1 MRVTLR
7 LGLHELLSHTRI
19 TILMALMVGIALG
32 VFAILIAYRNGLAIE
47 FNQLA
52 PNLLTVQESQSF
64 GEIYGSRISS
74 QVKDT
79 LVKLGYK
86 MIVPE
91 IHDVTG
97 TTIQNATLLTGID
110 LNQYTEIEHFSLVS
124 GRALQPGDPSR
135 LVMLG
140 SRLAEKDSSI
150 KPGDT
155 YSLRGRDFTVVGI
168 FQTGTYVDNEAWI
181 SLADAQTLLGW
192 GEDVSIYI
200 IPDGG
205 PLHEGDTLPG
215 GISIA
220 RKGEGAHVLAYQY
233 QPVLDIMG
241 VVALAMGIAT
251 ALALTNVLLRLA
263 WLRRREMAILRT
275 NGFSSLA
282 LTGYLMMQSAGI
294 TLSGILLGGLITIT
308 ITTGVHIV
316 AFGFTI
322 TPILDTSTILTSLAW
337 ITVVAFAG
345 TLIPSWWLS
354 RLNLAQL
361 LRSE

>member
-1 MRVTLR
+1 MWVTLR
-7 LGLHELLSHTRI
+7 LGLHDLLSHIRI
-19 TILMALMVGIALG
+19 AILMAFMVGIALG
-32 VFAILIAYRNGLAIE
+32 VFAILMAYRNGLAIE

-52 PNLLTVQESQSF
+52 PSLLTVQESQSF

-74 QVKDT
+74 QVKAE

-97 TTIQNATLLTGID
+97 TTLQNATLLRGVD
-110 LNQYTEIEHFSLVS
+110 LNQYTQVEHFSLVS

-140 SRLAEKDSSI
+140 SRQAEKSHI
-150 KPGDT
+150 TQPGET

-168 FQTGTYVDNEAWI
+168 FHTGTYVDNEAWI

-205 PLHEGDTLPG
+205 ALHEGDTLLS

-220 RKGEGAHVLAYQY
+220 RKGEGARTVAYQY
-233 QPVLDIMG
+233 QPVLNIMG

-251 ALALTNVLLRLA
+251 ALALTNILLRLA

-275 NGFSSLA
+275 TGFSSLT
-282 LTGYLMMQSAGI
+282 LTGYLMVQSAAV
-294 TLSGILLGGLITIT
+294 TLFGILLGGLITIT
-308 ITTGVHIV
+308 ITGAVHVV

-322 TPILDTSTILTSLAW
+322 NPVLDTSTILTSLAW
-337 ITVVAFAG
+337 ISGVALAG
-345 TLIPSWWLS
+345 TFIPSWWLS